1 MMERETRL
9 MIANITAPL
18 LQRIERLEAFI
29 TNGQTQWGSGVDML
43 NMDGLS
49 NFITDEVE
57 AKMHIEGPVAGL
69 DLVKL

>member
-1 MMERETRL
+1 MNDKETRL

-29 TNGQTQWGSGVDML
+29 TKGQTQWRSGEDLL
-43 NMDGLS
+43 NKGGLS

>member
-29 TNGQTQWGSGVDML
+29 TKGQTQWSSGERML
-43 NMDGLS
+43 EMDNLS
-49 NFITDEVE
+49 SFILDEVE
-57 AKMHIEGPVAGL
+57 GKMSITGPIIGFNL
-69 DLVKL
+69 ERN